1 MDKNKV
7 LKVILIWLQCFYL
20 KTEVQWRELPIES
33 YFEKGEINAIGTHNE
48 LLQSSELYQRMWNAH
63 NRAQDWNI

>member
-33 YFEKGEINAIGTHNE
+33 YFEKGEI
-48 LLQSSELYQRMWNAH
+48 S
-63 NRAQDWNI
+63 